1 MTSRVAR
8 CSCGSLVVRTE
19 GEPIRV
25 SVCHCLDCQRRSGS
39 AFAAQARF
47 PEGNVRIEGATH
59 EYVREG
65 SDGSATFSFCPNCG
79 GGVFY
84 RRTAEPGR
92 IAIPIG
98 AFADPGFPPPTVSV
112 FHERQHPWLT
122 LADTIEQYE

>member
-1 MTSRVAR
+1 MTSRVAT
-8 CSCGSLVVRTE
+8 CTCGSLVARTE
-19 GEPIRV
+19 GEPLRV

-47 PEGNVRIEGATH
+47 PEENVRIEGATR

-79 GGVFY
+79 VTVFY

-92 IAIPIG
+92 VAIPIG
-98 AFADPGFPPPTVSV
+98 TFADPGFPPPSVSV

-122 LADTIEQYE
+122 LADAIEKYE

>member
-1 MTSRVAR
+1 MTSRVAT

-47 PEGNVRIEGATH
+47 PEANVRIEGATH

-98 AFADPGFPPPTVSV
+98 AFADPGFPPPTVSI
-112 FHERQHPWLT
+112 FHERQHPWLA